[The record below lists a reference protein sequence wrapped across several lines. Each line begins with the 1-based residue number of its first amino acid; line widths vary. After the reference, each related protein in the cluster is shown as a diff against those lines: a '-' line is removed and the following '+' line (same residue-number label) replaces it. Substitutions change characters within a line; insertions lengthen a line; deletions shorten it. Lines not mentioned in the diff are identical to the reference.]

1 MRGEED
7 DTCCIDCFVSL
18 DALYSQCCIRDLMLR
33 LVAFGTESGR
43 FMFRNCKPR
52 IECDTRTRWY
62 IPNPGTYSLSE
73 NIGGEAV
80 LEISS

>member
-43 FMFRNCKPR
+43 FMFRNCKP
-52 IECDTRTRWY
+52 
-62 IPNPGTYSLSE
+62 
-73 NIGGEAV
+73 
-80 LEISS
+80 